1 MGTNYKVYVAI
12 MKKDWQILQ
21 PDIQSVKNLC
31 DILKCHRIT
40 ATLLVN
46 RKIDTAE
53 SALKFLNPSLNNIRS
68 PFSIKDMDTAVRRI
82 FKAIKNADKILI
94 FGDYDVDGITSTSI
108 LLNFLQNTGA
118 DVHYYIPHR
127 TKEGYSLQAMQ
138 ISDYAIPNKINL
150 IITVDCGSGSHDAVN
165 TAQEAGIDVV
175 ITDHHII
182 SKRLPEAFA
191 VVNPKRFDCT
201 AGFDNLAG
209 VGVVFVLIICLRK
222 FMRDMNFWQDRPEPN
237 LKALCDLVALGTVAD
252 SVPLIDENRIFTSAG
267 VQVIKTG
274 NNRPGIMALLKICQ
288 IKNSYLNSEDVA
300 FKIAPRLNAPG
311 RMEHGKLSVEILTTE
326 SLNDAVRMATSLN
339 DLNILRRNIE
349 KKIIKDIHAYL
360 AANPDELEKRSLV
373 LSAGNWHEGVLGIVA
388 SRLVDNYFRPVV
400 VISTKNGVGKGSA
413 RSITGFDLYEGLSA
427 CSDDL
432 VQFGG
437 HSMAAGLKI
446 KLKNIERFK
455 INFDNS
461 VAAGIKPADLTPK
474 LSIDCELG
482 FNDISDSLIDEIES
496 LTPFGNGNPEPLFIA
511 KNVEVFSS
519 KIVGKNHRSMLLKQP
534 SGKMPKIF
542 NAIHFNA
549 ISDAPLKD
557 NFDRIAFRL
566 RWNRWNGKKKV
577 QIVVEEI

>member
-1 MGTNYKVYVAI
+1 

-21 PDIQSVKNLC
+21 PDIQLVKNLC

-46 RKIDTAE
+46 RNIDTAE

-68 PFSIKDMDTAVRRI
+68 PFSIKDMDNAVRRI
-82 FKAIKNADKILI
+82 YKAIKNAEKILI

-118 DVHYYIPHR
+118 DVQYYIPHR
-127 TKEGYSLQAMQ
+127 TKEGYSLQAMH

-150 IITVDCGSGSHDAVN
+150 IITVDCGSGSHDAVK
-165 TAQEAGIDVV
+165 TAQEAGIDVI

-182 SKRLPEAFA
+182 SKRLPKAFA
-191 VVNPKRFDCT
+191 VVNPKRHDCT

-222 FMRDMNFWQDRPEPN
+222 FMRDMNFWQDLPEPN
-237 LKALCDLVALGTVAD
+237 LKALCDLVALGTLAD
-252 SVPLIDENRIFTSAG
+252 SVPLVDENRIFASTG
-267 VQVIKTG
+267 VQVIKTE
-274 NNRPGIMALLKICQ
+274 NNRPGISALLKICQ
-288 IKNSYLNSEDVA
+288 IENSYINSEDIA

-311 RMEHGKLSVEILTTE
+311 RMEHANLSVEMLTTE

-339 DLNILRRNIE
+339 DFNILRRNIE
-349 KKIIKDIHAYL
+349 KKIINDIHAYL
-360 AANPDELEKRSLV
+360 AENSDELEKRSLV
-373 LSAGNWHEGVLGIVA
+373 LSSGDWHEGVLGIVA

-400 VISTKNGVGKGSA
+400 VISTKNGIGKGSA
-413 RSITGFDLYEGLSA
+413 RSIPGFDLYKVLSA

-446 KLKNIERFK
+446 KLKNIDRFK

-461 VAAGIKPADLTPK
+461 VSSGITPADFTPK
-474 LSIDCELG
+474 LSIDCELD
-482 FNDISDSLIDEIES
+482 FDDISDRLIDEIES

-511 KNVEVFSS
+511 KNVDIFSS
-519 KIVGKNHRSMLLKQP
+519 KIVGKNHRSMLLKQ
-534 SGKMPKIF
+534 SAGKIPKIF

-549 ISDAPLKD
+549 LTDAPLKD

-566 RWNRWNGKKKV
+566 RWNRWNGQKKV

>member
-1 MGTNYKVYVAI
+1 

-82 FKAIKNADKILI
+82 YEAIKNNEKILI

-108 LLNFLQNTGA
+108 LLNFLQNSGA

-127 TKEGYSLQAMQ
+127 TKEGYSLQTMH
-138 ISDYAIPNKINL
+138 ISDYAIPNEINL
-150 IITVDCGSGSHDAVN
+150 IITVDCGSSSHDAVK
-165 TAQEAGIDVV
+165 TAQETGIDVI
-175 ITDHHII
+175 ITDHHIMPI
-182 SKRLPEAFA
+182 KVPEAFA
-191 VVNPKRFDCT
+191 VVNPKRRDCT

-222 FMRDMNFWQDRPEPN
+222 FMRDMNFWKDLPEPN
-237 LKALCDLVALGTVAD
+237 LKALSDLVALGTLAD
-252 SVPLIDENRIFTSAG
+252 SVPLVDENRIFTNAG
-267 VQVIKTG
+267 IQVIKTE
-274 NNRPGIMALLKICQ
+274 NNRPGIRALLKICH
-288 IKNSYLNSEDVA
+288 IENSYINSEDIA

-326 SLNDAVRMATSLN
+326 NLNDALQLAKSLN
-339 DLNILRRNIE
+339 DLNILRRKIE
-349 KKIIKDIHAYL
+349 QKIIYDIHAYL
-360 AANPDELEKRSLV
+360 AENPGELNKNSLV
-373 LSAGNWHEGVLGIVA
+373 LSAGDWHEGVLGIVA

-400 VISTKNGVGKGSA
+400 VISTKNGIGKGSA
-413 RSITGFDLYEGLSA
+413 RSIPGFDLYEGLSA
-427 CSDDL
+427 CSGDL

-446 KLKNIERFK
+446 NLKNIDRFK

-461 VAAGIKPADLTPK
+461 VSSGITPADFTPK
-474 LSIDCELG
+474 LSIECELD
-482 FNDISDSLIDEIES
+482 FDDLSDRLIDEIDS
-496 LTPFGNGNPEPLFIA
+496 LTPFGTGNPEPLFIA
-511 KNVEVFSS
+511 RNVEVFSS
-519 KIVGKNHRSMLLKQP
+519 KIVGKNHRSMLLKQ
-534 SGKMPKIF
+534 SGGKMPKIF
-542 NAIHFNA
+542 NAIHFNSIA
-549 ISDAPLKD
+549 NAPLKD

-566 RWNRWNGKKKV
+566 RWNRWNGQKKV

>member
-1 MGTNYKVYVAI
+1 

-21 PDIQSVKNLC
+21 PDIQLVKNLC

-46 RKIDTAE
+46 RKIDTTE

-68 PFSIKDMDTAVRRI
+68 PFSIKDIGTAVRRI
-82 FKAIKNADKILI
+82 YKAIKNAEKILI

-118 DVHYYIPHR
+118 DVQYYIPHR
-127 TKEGYSLQAMQ
+127 TKEGYSLQAMH

-150 IITVDCGSGSHDAVN
+150 IITVDCGSGSHDAVK
-165 TAQEAGIDVV
+165 TAQEAGIDVI

-182 SKRLPEAFA
+182 SKRLPKAFA
-191 VVNPKRFDCT
+191 VVNPKRHDCT

-222 FMRDMNFWQDRPEPN
+222 FMRDMNFWQDLPEPN
-237 LKALCDLVALGTVAD
+237 LKALCDLVALGTLAD
-252 SVPLIDENRIFTSAG
+252 SVPLVDENRIFASTG
-267 VQVIKTG
+267 VQVIKTE
-274 NNRPGIMALLKICQ
+274 NNRPGISALLKICQ
-288 IKNSYLNSEDVA
+288 IENSYINSEDIT

-311 RMEHGKLSVEILTTE
+311 RMEHANLSVEMLTTE

-339 DLNILRRNIE
+339 DFNILRRNIE
-349 KKIIKDIHAYL
+349 KKIINDIHVYL
-360 AANPDELEKRSLV
+360 AENPDELEKRSLV
-373 LSAGNWHEGVLGIVA
+373 LSAGDWHEGVLGIVA

-400 VISTKNGVGKGSA
+400 VISTKNGIGKGSA
-413 RSITGFDLYEGLSA
+413 RSIPGFDLYKVLSA

-437 HSMAAGLKI
+437 HSMAAGLKV
-446 KLKNIERFK
+446 KLKNIDRFK

-461 VAAGIKPADLTPK
+461 VSSGITPANFTPK
-474 LSIDCELG
+474 LSIDGELD
-482 FNDISDSLIDEIES
+482 FDDISDRLIDEIES

-511 KNVEVFSS
+511 KNVDVFSS
-519 KIVGKNHRSMLLKQP
+519 KIVGKNHRSMLLKQ
-534 SGKMPKIF
+534 SAGKIPKIF

-549 ISDAPLKD
+549 LTDAPLKD

-566 RWNRWNGKKKV
+566 RWNRWNGQKKV

>member
-1 MGTNYKVYVAI
+1 

-21 PDIQSVKNLC
+21 PDIQLVKNLC
-31 DILKCHRIT
+31 DILKCDPIT

-46 RKIDTAE
+46 RNIDTAE

-68 PFSIKDMDTAVRRI
+68 PFSIKDMDNAVRRI
-82 FKAIKNADKILI
+82 YKAIKNAEKILI

-118 DVHYYIPHR
+118 DVQYYIPHR
-127 TKEGYSLQAMQ
+127 TKEGYSLQAMH

-150 IITVDCGSGSHDAVN
+150 IITVDCGSGSHDAVK
-165 TAQEAGIDVV
+165 TAQEAGIDVI

-191 VVNPKRFDCT
+191 VVNPKRHDCT

-222 FMRDMNFWQDRPEPN
+222 FMRDMNFWQDLPEPN
-237 LKALCDLVALGTVAD
+237 LKALCDLVAIGTVAD
-252 SVPLIDENRIFTSAG
+252 SVPLIDENRIFASAG
-267 VQVIKTG
+267 IQVIKTE
-274 NNRPGIMALLKICQ
+274 NNRPGISALLKICH
-288 IKNSYLNSEDVA
+288 IENSYINSEDIA

-326 SLNDAVRMATSLN
+326 NLDDAAQMSRSLN
-339 DLNILRRNIE
+339 DLNMLRRNIE
-349 KKIIKDIHAYL
+349 HKIINDLHAYL
-360 AANPDELEKRSLV
+360 AENPCELEKRSLV
-373 LSAGNWHEGVLGIVA
+373 LSAGGWHEGVLGIVA
-388 SRLVDNYFRPVV
+388 SRLVDNYYRPVV
-400 VISTKNGVGKGSA
+400 IISTKNGIGKGSA
-413 RSITGFDLYEGLSA
+413 RSIPGFDLYKGLSA

-455 INFDNS
+455 INFDNA
-461 VAAGIKPADLTPK
+461 VAASIKPFDFTVK
-474 LSIDCELG
+474 FSIDCELG
-482 FNDISDSLIDEIES
+482 FDDITDNLVDEIES

-511 KNVEVFSS
+511 RNVEVFSS

-534 SGKMPKIF
+534 AGKTPKFF

-549 ISDAPLKD
+549 LTDAPLKD
-557 NFDRIAFRL
+557 SFDRIAFKL
-566 RWNRWNGKKKV
+566 RWNRWNGQKKV
-577 QIVVEEI
+577 QIIVEEISG

>member
-1 MGTNYKVYVAI
+1 

-21 PDIQSVKNLC
+21 PDIQSVKTLC

-53 SALKFLNPSLNNIRS
+53 SALKFLNPSLNNLRS

-82 FKAIKNADKILI
+82 YKAIKNAEKILV

-108 LLNFLQNTGA
+108 LLNFLQNAGA

-127 TKEGYSLQAMQ
+127 AKEGYSLQTTH
-138 ISDYAIPNKINL
+138 ISDYAIPYKINL
-150 IITVDCGSGSHDAVN
+150 IITVDCGSGSHDAVK
-165 TAQEAGIDVV
+165 TAQDTGIDVI

-191 VVNPKRFDCT
+191 VINPKRRDCAT
-201 AGFDNLAG
+201 GFDNLAG

-222 FMRDMNFWQDRPEPN
+222 YMRDMNFWQDRPEPN
-237 LKALCDLVALGTVAD
+237 LKNICDLVAIGTVAD
-252 SVPLIDENRIFTSAG
+252 SVPLLDENRIFANAG
-267 VQVIKTG
+267 IQVIKTE
-274 NNRPGIMALLKICQ
+274 NNRPGISALLKICH
-288 IKNSYLNSEDVA
+288 IENSYINSEDIA

-326 SLNDAVRMATSLN
+326 NLDDAAQMARSLN
-339 DLNILRRNIE
+339 DLNMLRRDIE
-349 KKIIKDIHAYL
+349 HKIINDLHAYL
-360 AANPDELEKRSLV
+360 AENPCELEKRSLV
-373 LSAGNWHEGVLGIVA
+373 LSAGDWHEGVLGIVA

-400 VISTKNGVGKGSA
+400 VISTKNGIGKGSA
-413 RSITGFDLYEGLSA
+413 RSIPGFDLYEGLSA

-455 INFDNS
+455 TNFDNA
-461 VAAGIKPADLTPK
+461 VAAVIKPSDFTAK

-482 FNDISDSLIDEIES
+482 FDDISDRLIDEIES
-496 LTPFGNGNPEPLFIA
+496 LAPFGNSNPEPLFIA

-519 KIVGKNHRSMLLKQP
+519 KIVGKNHRSMLLKQ
-534 SGKMPKIF
+534 SVGKMPKIF

-549 ISDAPLKD
+549 LTNASLKD

-566 RWNRWNGKKKV
+566 RWNRWNGQKKV
-577 QIVVEEI
+577 QIVVEEISE

>member
-1 MGTNYKVYVAI
+1 

-21 PDIQSVKNLC
+21 PDIQLVKNLC

-46 RKIDTAE
+46 RKVDTTE
-53 SALKFLNPSLNNIRS
+53 NALKFLNPSLNNIRS
-68 PFSIKDMDTAVRRI
+68 PFSIKDIGTAVRRI
-82 FKAIKNADKILI
+82 YKAIKNAEKILI

-118 DVHYYIPHR
+118 DVQYYIPHR
-127 TKEGYSLQAMQ
+127 TKEGYSLQAMH
-138 ISDYAIPNKINL
+138 ISDYAIPKKINL
-150 IITVDCGSGSHDAVN
+150 IITVDCGSGSHDAVK
-165 TAQEAGIDVV
+165 TAQEAGIDVI

-182 SKRLPEAFA
+182 SKRLPKAFA
-191 VVNPKRFDCT
+191 VVNPKRHDCT

-222 FMRDMNFWQDRPEPN
+222 FMRDMNFWQDLPEPN
-237 LKALCDLVALGTVAD
+237 LKALCDLVALGTLAD
-252 SVPLIDENRIFTSAG
+252 SVPLVDENRIFASTG
-267 VQVIKTG
+267 VQVIKTA
-274 NNRPGIMALLKICQ
+274 NNRPGISALLKICQ
-288 IKNSYLNSEDVA
+288 IENSYINSEDIA

-311 RMEHGKLSVEILTTE
+311 RMEHANLSVEMLTTE
-326 SLNDAVRMATSLN
+326 SLNDAMRMATSLN
-339 DLNILRRNIE
+339 DFNILRRNIE
-349 KKIIKDIHAYL
+349 KKIINDIHAYL
-360 AANPDELEKRSLV
+360 AENPDELEKRSLV
-373 LSAGNWHEGVLGIVA
+373 LSAGDWHEGVLGIVA

-400 VISTKNGVGKGSA
+400 VISTKNGIGKGSA
-413 RSITGFDLYEGLSA
+413 RSIPGFDLYKVLSA

-446 KLKNIERFK
+446 KLKNIDRFK

-461 VAAGIKPADLTPK
+461 VSSGITPADFTPT
-474 LSIDCELG
+474 LSIDGELD
-482 FNDISDSLIDEIES
+482 FDDISDRLIDEIES

-511 KNVEVFSS
+511 KNVDVFSS
-519 KIVGKNHRSMLLKQP
+519 KIVGKNHRSMLLKQ
-534 SGKMPKIF
+534 SAGKIPKIF

-549 ISDAPLKD
+549 LTDAPLKD

-566 RWNRWNGKKKV
+566 RWNRWNGQKKV

>member
-21 PDIQSVKNLC
+21 ADIQSVKNLC
-31 DILKCHRIT
+31 DILKCDPIT

-68 PFSIKDMDTAVRRI
+68 PFSIKDMDTAVRRVY
-82 FKAIKNADKILI
+82 KAIKNADKILI

-108 LLNFLQNTGA
+108 LLNFLQNSGA

-127 TKEGYSLQAMQ
+127 AKEGYSLQTMH

-150 IITVDCGSGSHDAVN
+150 IITVDCGSGSHDAVK
-165 TAQEAGIDVV
+165 TAQEAGIDVI

-191 VVNPKRFDCT
+191 VVNPKRHDCT

-209 VGVVFVLIICLRK
+209 VGVAFVVIICLRK
-222 FMRDMNFWQDRPEPN
+222 YMRDLNFWQDRPEPN
-237 LKALCDLVALGTVAD
+237 LKNLCDLVALGTLAD
-252 SVPLIDENRIFTSAG
+252 SVPLVDENRIFTSAG

-274 NNRPGIMALLKICQ
+274 NNRPGISALLKICH
-288 IKNSYLNSEDVA
+288 IENSYINSEDIA

-326 SLNDAVRMATSLN
+326 SLNDAMQMATSLN

-349 KKIIKDIHAYL
+349 QKIINYIHAYL
-360 AANPDELEKRSLV
+360 AENPGELEKRSLV
-373 LSAGNWHEGVLGIVA
+373 LSAGDWHEGVLGIVA
-388 SRLVDNYFRPVV
+388 SRLVDSYFRPVV
-400 VISTKNGVGKGSA
+400 VISTKNGIGKGSA
-413 RSITGFDLYEGLSA
+413 RSIPGFDLYEGLSA

-455 INFDNS
+455 TNFDNA
-461 VAAGIKPADLTPK
+461 VATGIKPSDFTPK

-482 FNDISDSLIDEIES
+482 FDDISDRLIDEIES
-496 LTPFGNGNPEPLFIA
+496 LTPFGNGNPEPLFMA

-519 KIVGKNHRSMLLKQP
+519 KIVGKNHRSMLLKQ
-534 SGKMPKIF
+534 SAGKMPKIF

-549 ISDAPLKD
+549 LTDAPLKD

-566 RWNRWNGKKKV
+566 RWNRWNGQKKV
-577 QIVVEEI
+577 QIIVEEI

>member
-1 MGTNYKVYVAI
+1 

-21 PDIQSVKNLC
+21 PDIQSVTNLC

-46 RKIDTAE
+46 RKIDNVE

-68 PFSIKDMDTAVRRI
+68 PFSIKDMDTAVCRI
-82 FKAIKNADKILI
+82 YKAIKNAEKILI

-127 TKEGYSLQAMQ
+127 TKEGYSLQTMHV
-138 ISDYAIPNKINL
+138 SDYAIPNKINL
-150 IITVDCGSGSHDAVN
+150 IITVDCGSSNHDAVK
-165 TAQEAGIDVV
+165 TAQEAGIDVI
-175 ITDHHII
+175 ITDHHILPI
-182 SKRLPEAFA
+182 KVPEAFA
-191 VVNPKRFDCT
+191 VVNPKRRDCT

-222 FMRDMNFWQDRPEPN
+222 YMRDVNFWQDRPEPN
-237 LKALCDLVALGTVAD
+237 LKVFCDLVALGTLAD
-252 SVPLIDENRIFTSAG
+252 SVPLIDENRIFASAG
-267 VQVIKTG
+267 VQVIKTE
-274 NNRPGIMALLKICQ
+274 NNRPGIRALLKICH
-288 IKNSYLNSEDVA
+288 IENSYINSEDIA

-326 SLNDAVRMATSLN
+326 SLNDAVQMATSLN
-339 DLNILRRNIE
+339 DLNIIRRNIE
-349 KKIIKDIHAYL
+349 EKIINDIHSYL
-360 AANPDELEKRSLV
+360 AEDPGELEKRSLV
-373 LSAGNWHEGVLGIVA
+373 LSAGDWHEGVLGIVA
-388 SRLVDNYFRPVV
+388 SRLVDSYFRPVV
-400 VISTKNGVGKGSA
+400 VISTKNGIGKGSA
-413 RSITGFDLYEGLSA
+413 RSIPGFDLYEGLLA

-446 KLKNIERFK
+446 NLKNIERFK
-455 INFDNS
+455 TNFDNT
-461 VAAGIKPADLTPK
+461 VATSIKQADFTPI

-482 FNDISDSLIDEIES
+482 FDDISDRLIDEIES

-511 KNVEVFSS
+511 KNIEVFSS
-519 KIVGKNHRSMLLKQP
+519 KIVGKNHRSMLLKQ
-534 SGKMPKIF
+534 SAGKMPKIL

-549 ISDAPLKD
+549 LTDAPLKD

-566 RWNRWNGKKKV
+566 RWNRWNGQKKV
-577 QIVVEEI
+577 QILVEEI

>member
-1 MGTNYKVYVAI
+1 

-21 PDIQSVKNLC
+21 PDIQLVKNLC

-46 RKIDTAE
+46 RKVDTTE
-53 SALKFLNPSLNNIRS
+53 NALKFLNPSLNNIRS
-68 PFSIKDMDTAVRRI
+68 PFSIKDIGTAVRRI
-82 FKAIKNADKILI
+82 YKAIKNAEKILI

-118 DVHYYIPHR
+118 DVQYYIPHR
-127 TKEGYSLQAMQ
+127 TKEGYSLQAMH

-150 IITVDCGSGSHDAVN
+150 IITVDCGSGSHDAVK
-165 TAQEAGIDVV
+165 TAQEAGIDVI

-182 SKRLPEAFA
+182 SKRLPKAFA
-191 VVNPKRFDCT
+191 VVNPKRHDCT

-222 FMRDMNFWQDRPEPN
+222 FMRDMNFWQDLPEPN
-237 LKALCDLVALGTVAD
+237 LKALCDLVALGTLAD
-252 SVPLIDENRIFTSAG
+252 SVPLVDENRIFASTG
-267 VQVIKTG
+267 VQVIKTE
-274 NNRPGIMALLKICQ
+274 NNRPGISALLKICQ
-288 IKNSYLNSEDVA
+288 IENSYINSEDIA

-311 RMEHGKLSVEILTTE
+311 RMEHANLSVEMLTTE

-339 DLNILRRNIE
+339 DFNILRRNIE
-349 KKIIKDIHAYL
+349 KKIINDIHAYL
-360 AANPDELEKRSLV
+360 AENPDELEKRSLV
-373 LSAGNWHEGVLGIVA
+373 LSAGDWHEGVLGIVA

-400 VISTKNGVGKGSA
+400 VISTKNGIGKGSA
-413 RSITGFDLYEGLSA
+413 RSIPGFDLYKVLSA

-446 KLKNIERFK
+446 KLKNIDRFK

-461 VAAGIKPADLTPK
+461 VSSGITPADFTPK
-474 LSIDCELG
+474 LSIDGELD
-482 FNDISDSLIDEIES
+482 FDDISDRLIDEIES

-511 KNVEVFSS
+511 KNVDVFSS
-519 KIVGKNHRSMLLKQP
+519 KIVGKNHRSMLLKQ
-534 SGKMPKIF
+534 SAGKIPKIF

-549 ISDAPLKD
+549 LTDAPLKD

-566 RWNRWNGKKKV
+566 RWNRWNGQKKV

>member
-1 MGTNYKVYVAI
+1 

-21 PDIQSVKNLC
+21 PDIQLVKNLC

-46 RKIDTAE
+46 RKVDTTE
-53 SALKFLNPSLNNIRS
+53 NALKFLNPSLNNIRS
-68 PFSIKDMDTAVRRI
+68 PFSIKDIGTAVRRI
-82 FKAIKNADKILI
+82 YKAIKNADKILI

-118 DVHYYIPHR
+118 DVQYYIPHR
-127 TKEGYSLQAMQ
+127 TKEGYSLQAMH

-150 IITVDCGSGSHDAVN
+150 IITVDCGSGSHDAVK
-165 TAQEAGIDVV
+165 TAQEAGIDVI

-182 SKRLPEAFA
+182 SKRLPKAFA
-191 VVNPKRFDCT
+191 VVNPKRHDCT

-222 FMRDMNFWQDRPEPN
+222 FMRDMNFWQDLPEPN
-237 LKALCDLVALGTVAD
+237 LKALCDLVALGTLAD
-252 SVPLIDENRIFTSAG
+252 SVPLVDENRIFASTG
-267 VQVIKTG
+267 VQVIKTA
-274 NNRPGIMALLKICQ
+274 NNRPGISALLKICQ
-288 IKNSYLNSEDVA
+288 IENSYINSEDIA

-311 RMEHGKLSVEILTTE
+311 RMEHANLSVEMLTTE
-326 SLNDAVRMATSLN
+326 SLNDAMRMATSLN
-339 DLNILRRNIE
+339 DFNILRRNIE
-349 KKIIKDIHAYL
+349 KKIINDIHAYL
-360 AANPDELEKRSLV
+360 AENPDELEKRSLV
-373 LSAGNWHEGVLGIVA
+373 LSAGDWHEGVLGIVA

-400 VISTKNGVGKGSA
+400 VISTKNGIGKGSA
-413 RSITGFDLYEGLSA
+413 RSIPGFDLYKVLSA

-446 KLKNIERFK
+446 KLKNIDRFK

-461 VAAGIKPADLTPK
+461 VSSGITPADFTPK
-474 LSIDCELG
+474 LSIDGELD
-482 FNDISDSLIDEIES
+482 FDDISDRLIDEIES

-511 KNVEVFSS
+511 KNVDVFSS
-519 KIVGKNHRSMLLKQP
+519 KFVGKNHRSMLLKQ
-534 SGKMPKIF
+534 SAGKIPKIF

-549 ISDAPLKD
+549 LTDAPLKD

-566 RWNRWNGKKKV
+566 RWNRWNGQKKV

>member
-1 MGTNYKVYVAI
+1 

-21 PDIQSVKNLC
+21 PNIQSVKTLC

-53 SALKFLNPSLNNIRS
+53 SALKFLNPSLNNLRS

-82 FKAIKNADKILI
+82 YKAIKNAEKILV

-108 LLNFLQNTGA
+108 LLNFLQNAGA

-127 TKEGYSLQAMQ
+127 AKEGYSLQTTH
-138 ISDYAIPNKINL
+138 ISNYAIPNKINL
-150 IITVDCGSGSHDAVN
+150 IITVDCGSGSHHAVK
-165 TAQEAGIDVV
+165 TAQDTGIDVI

-191 VVNPKRFDCT
+191 VINPKRRDCT

-222 FMRDMNFWQDRPEPN
+222 YMRDMNFWQDRPEPN
-237 LKALCDLVALGTVAD
+237 LKNICDLVAIGTVAD
-252 SVPLIDENRIFTSAG
+252 SVPLIDENRIFASAG
-267 VQVIKTG
+267 IQVIKTE
-274 NNRPGIMALLKICQ
+274 NNRPGISALLKICH
-288 IKNSYLNSEDVA
+288 IENSYINSEDIA

-326 SLNDAVRMATSLN
+326 SLDDAAQMAKSLN
-339 DLNILRRNIE
+339 DLNMLRRNIE
-349 KKIIKDIHAYL
+349 QNIINDLNAYL
-360 AANPDELEKRSLV
+360 AENPGELEKRSLV
-373 LSAGNWHEGVLGIVA
+373 LSAGDWHEGVLGIVA

-400 VISTKNGVGKGSA
+400 IISTKNGIGKGSA
-413 RSITGFDLYEGLSA
+413 RSIPGFDLYEGLSA

-455 INFDNS
+455 INFDS
-461 VAAGIKPADLTPK
+461 VVATSIKPSDFTVK
-474 LSIDCELG
+474 HSIDCELC
-482 FNDISDSLIDEIES
+482 FDDISDNLVDEIES

-511 KNVEVFSS
+511 RNVEVFSS
-519 KIVGKNHRSMLLKQP
+519 KIVGKNHRSMLLKQ
-534 SGKMPKIF
+534 SAGKTPKIF
-542 NAIHFNA
+542 NAIYFNA
-549 ISDAPLKD
+549 LTDAPLKD
-557 NFDRIAFRL
+557 NFDRIAFKL
-566 RWNRWNGKKKV
+566 RWNRWNGQKKV

>member
-1 MGTNYKVYVAI
+1 
-12 MKKDWQILQ
+12 MKKNWQILQ
-21 PDIQSVKNLC
+21 PDIQSVTNLC

-46 RKIDTAE
+46 RKIDNVE

-68 PFSIKDMDTAVRRI
+68 PFSIKDMDTAVCRI
-82 FKAIKNADKILI
+82 YKAIKNSEKILI

-127 TKEGYSLQAMQ
+127 TKEGYSLQTMHL
-138 ISDYAIPNKINL
+138 SDYAIPNKINL
-150 IITVDCGSGSHDAVN
+150 IITVDCGSSSHDAVK
-165 TAQEAGIDVV
+165 TAQEAGIDVI
-175 ITDHHII
+175 ITDHHILPI
-182 SKRLPEAFA
+182 KVPEAFA
-191 VVNPKRFDCT
+191 VVNPKRRDCT

-222 FMRDMNFWQDRPEPN
+222 YMRDVNFWQDRPEPN
-237 LKALCDLVALGTVAD
+237 LKVFCDLVALGTLAD
-252 SVPLIDENRIFTSAG
+252 SVPLIDENRIFASAG
-267 VQVIKTG
+267 VQVIKTE
-274 NNRPGIMALLKICQ
+274 NNRPGIRALLNICH
-288 IKNSYLNSEDVA
+288 IENSYINSEDIA

-326 SLNDAVRMATSLN
+326 SLNDAVQMATSLN

-349 KKIIKDIHAYL
+349 EKIINDIHSYL
-360 AANPDELEKRSLV
+360 AEYPGELEKRSLV
-373 LSAGNWHEGVLGIVA
+373 LSAGDWHEGVLGIVA
-388 SRLVDNYFRPVV
+388 SRLVDSYFRPVV
-400 VISTKNGVGKGSA
+400 VISTKNGIGKGSA
-413 RSITGFDLYEGLSA
+413 RSIPGFDLYEGLLA

-446 KLKNIERFK
+446 NLKNIERFK
-455 INFDNS
+455 TNFDNT
-461 VAAGIKPADLTPK
+461 VATSIKQADFTPI

-482 FNDISDSLIDEIES
+482 FDDISDRLIDEIES

-511 KNVEVFSS
+511 KNIEVFSS
-519 KIVGKNHRSMLLKQP
+519 KIVGKNHRSMLLKQ
-534 SGKMPKIF
+534 SAGKMPKIL

-549 ISDAPLKD
+549 LTDAPLKD

-566 RWNRWNGKKKV
+566 RWNRWNGQKKV
-577 QIVVEEI
+577 QILVEEI

>member
-1 MGTNYKVYVAI
+1 

-31 DILKCHRIT
+31 DILKCDSII

-82 FKAIKNADKILI
+82 YKAIKNTDKILI

-108 LLNFLQNTGA
+108 LLNFLQNSGA

-127 TKEGYSLQAMQ
+127 VKEGYSLQTTH

-150 IITVDCGSGSHDAVN
+150 IITVDCGSGSHDAVK
-165 TAQEAGIDVV
+165 TAQEAGIDVI

-182 SKRLPEAFA
+182 SKRLPEALA
-191 VVNPKRFDCT
+191 VVNPKRLDCT

-209 VGVVFVLIICLRK
+209 VGVAFVLIICLRK
-222 FMRDMNFWQDRPEPN
+222 YMRDMNFWQDRSEPN
-237 LKALCDLVALGTVAD
+237 LKDLCDLVALGTVAD
-252 SVPLIDENRIFTSAG
+252 SVPLVDENRIFAGAG
-267 VQVIKTG
+267 VQVIKTE
-274 NNRPGIMALLKICQ
+274 NNRPGIKALLKICH
-288 IKNSYLNSEDVA
+288 IENSYINSEDIA
-300 FKIAPRLNAPG
+300 FKLAPRLNAPG
-311 RMEHGKLSVEILTTE
+311 RMEHGKLSVEILSSE
-326 SLNDAVRMATSLN
+326 SLNDAMHMARSLN

-349 KKIIKDIHAYL
+349 QKIISDIHAYL
-360 AANPDELEKRSLV
+360 AENPDQLEKSSLV
-373 LSAGNWHEGVLGIVA
+373 LSNSDWHEGVLGIIA
-388 SRLVDNYFRPVV
+388 SRLVDDYFRPVV
-400 VISTKNGVGKGSA
+400 VISTKNGIGKGSA
-413 RSITGFDLYEGLSA
+413 RSIPGFDLYEGLSA
-427 CSDDL
+427 CSDNL
-432 VQFGG
+432 VHFGG

-455 INFDNS
+455 TNFDNA
-461 VAAGIKPADLTPK
+461 VVECIKPSDFTPI

-482 FNDISDSLIDEIES
+482 FDDISDRLIDEIES
-496 LTPFGNGNPEPLFIA
+496 LTPFGNGNPEPLFMA

-519 KIVGKNHRSMLLKQP
+519 KIVGKNHRSMLLKQ
-534 SGKMPKIF
+534 SAGKMPNIF

-549 ISDAPLKD
+549 LIDAPLKD
-557 NFDRIAFRL
+557 NFDRIAFKL
-566 RWNRWNGKKKV
+566 RWNRWNGQKKV
-577 QIVVEEI
+577 QIVVEEISG

>member
-1 MGTNYKVYVAI
+1 

-21 PDIQSVKNLC
+21 PDIQLVKNLC

-46 RKIDTAE
+46 RKVDTTE

-68 PFSIKDMDTAVRRI
+68 PFSIKDIGTAVRRI
-82 FKAIKNADKILI
+82 YKAIKNAEKILI

-118 DVHYYIPHR
+118 DVQYYIPHR
-127 TKEGYSLQAMQ
+127 TKEGYSLQAMH

-150 IITVDCGSGSHDAVN
+150 IITVDCGSGSHDAVK
-165 TAQEAGIDVV
+165 TAQEAGIDVI

-182 SKRLPEAFA
+182 SKRLPKAFA
-191 VVNPKRFDCT
+191 VVNPKRHDCT

-222 FMRDMNFWQDRPEPN
+222 FMRDMNFWQDLPEPN
-237 LKALCDLVALGTVAD
+237 LKALCDLVALGTLAD
-252 SVPLIDENRIFTSAG
+252 SVPLVDENRIFASTG
-267 VQVIKTG
+267 VQVIKTE
-274 NNRPGIMALLKICQ
+274 NNRPGISALLKICQ
-288 IKNSYLNSEDVA
+288 IENSYINSEDIA

-311 RMEHGKLSVEILTTE
+311 RMEHANLSVEMLTTE

-339 DLNILRRNIE
+339 DFNILRRNIE
-349 KKIIKDIHAYL
+349 KKIINDIHAYL
-360 AANPDELEKRSLV
+360 AENPDELEKRSLV
-373 LSAGNWHEGVLGIVA
+373 LSAGDWHEGVLGIVA

-400 VISTKNGVGKGSA
+400 VISTKNGIGKGSA
-413 RSITGFDLYEGLSA
+413 RSIPGFDLYKVLSA

-446 KLKNIERFK
+446 KLKNIDRFK

-461 VAAGIKPADLTPK
+461 VSSGITPADFTPK
-474 LSIDCELG
+474 LSIDGELD
-482 FNDISDSLIDEIES
+482 FDDISDRLIDEIES

-511 KNVEVFSS
+511 KNVDVFSS
-519 KIVGKNHRSMLLKQP
+519 KIVGKNHRSMLLKQ
-534 SGKMPKIF
+534 SAGKIPKIF

-549 ISDAPLKD
+549 LTDAPLKD

-566 RWNRWNGKKKV
+566 RWNRWNGQKKV